1 MSSAP
6 SARFTHQGKCQRN
19 CFDLPAA
26 SCGFTGDQTD
36 LCWITGGMR
45 KTLFWGNCPDPVW
58 HFSLKVLRRTCWHL
72 CACTGADA
80 AGQHPG
86 SAAAGHSSH
95 LTALRRPGCPWW
107 HPQGRLFRSGKLIWH
122 WKIER
127 WLWNCGKNQD
137 DPNAVAAA
145 LSILLGI
152 TFPLVTPVTPIWGQ
166 HRKSRCKVK
175 NRCQSEACPNRF

>member
-6 SARFTHQGKCQRN
+6 ATRFTHQGKCQRN

-26 SCGFTGDQTD
+26 RSGCTGDQREI
-36 LCWITGGMR
+36 CWITGGMR
-45 KTLFWGNCPDPVW
+45 KTPFWGNCPDPVW

-95 LTALRRPGCPWW
+95 FTALRRPGCPWLD
-107 HPQGRLFRSGKLIWH
+107 PQGRLIRSGKLIWH

-127 WLWNCGKNQD
+127 LCWNFGKTQD
-137 DPNAVAAA
+137 YFNAVGAPG
-145 LSILLGI
+145 LVIFGF
-152 TFPLVTPVTPIWGQ
+152 TFPLVTPVTPIWSQ
-166 HRKSRCKVK
+166 HRKFRCEVK
-175 NRCQSEACPNRF
+175 SKCESKACQNRF